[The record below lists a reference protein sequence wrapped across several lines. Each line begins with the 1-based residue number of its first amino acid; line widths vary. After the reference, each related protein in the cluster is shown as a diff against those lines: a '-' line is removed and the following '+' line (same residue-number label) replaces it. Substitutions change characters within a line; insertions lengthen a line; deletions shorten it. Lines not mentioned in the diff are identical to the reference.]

1 MRGRAYEILT
11 AFRAS
16 LSGAGA
22 AFAMSRLILRAR
34 IIPENITPDLDD
46 PAVEQRLTAAIAVL
60 NAESP
65 PQAARGGSGKP

>member
-11 AFRAS
+11 AFRAE
-16 LSGAGA
+16 LTGAGA

-46 PAVEQRLTAAIAVL
+46 PAVEQRLTAAIAAL
-60 NAESP
+60 NAERP
-65 PQAARGGSGKP
+65 PTARGGTGKP